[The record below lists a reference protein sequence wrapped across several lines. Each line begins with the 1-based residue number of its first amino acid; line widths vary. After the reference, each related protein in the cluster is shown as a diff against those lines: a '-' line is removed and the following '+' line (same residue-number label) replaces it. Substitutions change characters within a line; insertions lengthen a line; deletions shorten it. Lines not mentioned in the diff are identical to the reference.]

1 MQIKIQVQTVGTVQN
16 QQERQGATP
25 ILIIPVKRGILQAE
39 TEETQQNVKFKN
51 HGVSSYNKLAYSYFT
66 RRCE

>member
-39 TEETQQNVKFKN
+39 TEEIHQNVKF
-51 HGVSSYNKLAYSYFT
+51 
-66 RRCE
+66 

>member
-25 ILIIPVKRGILQAE
+25 ILIIPVKRGILQAK
-39 TEETQQNVKFKN
+39 TEEIHQNDKFKN
-51 HGVSSYNKLAYSYFT
+51 YGISSCNKLAYSYV
-66 RRCE
+66 RK

>member
-39 TEETQQNVKFKN
+39 IGEIHQNDEFKN
-51 HGVSSYNKLAYSYFT
+51 YGISGCNKLAYSYF
-66 RRCE
+66 RK